1 MDSLILRSKT
11 VRRKISDENN
21 LAEQIKQLFPLL
33 PEIDENKNLPIKMAT
48 KDDITEMVKYH
59 RTKKVFEPQYFG
71 GKTTE
76 NEKEFLSS
84 FNNYC
89 KLNKIDGQEKILM
102 FEMSLSGAAKCW
114 YSTLSDTIK
123 KDFESL
129 TEKFNHDYLQNNK
142 WLNTTRLENRKLLNT
157 ESAEKYISDMSD
169 LALLVGIGEEELS
182 KALIRGLPA
191 KLRWHVVS
199 FNPTTLSETIQ
210 RILLG
215 EATLSFDDNEHIN
228 VVSEN
233 GMATTVQRMDERL
246 DKLEDLLKSCQ
257 LPTTTYPAEQNDQPL
272 QSSSYGNPSWVNQRF
287 SNNSRNYNNDN
298 LPNRRYNDFY
308 SQRVERGN
316 TFQPRAIRGSYNPRY
331 YSGGERGY
339 NRSYNQTGG
348 FQKNSIPPRV

>member
-21 LAEQIKQLFPLL
+21 LAEQVKQLLPLL

-76 NEKEFLSS
+76 NAKEFLSS

-114 YSTLSDTIK
+114 YLTLSDTIK

-129 TEKFNHDYLQNNK
+129 TEKCNHDYLQNNQ

-157 ESAEKYISDMSD
+157 ESAEKYIS
-169 LALLVGIGEEELS
+169 LLV
-182 KALIRGLPA
+182 
-191 KLRWHVVS
+191 
-199 FNPTTLSETIQ
+199 
-210 RILLG
+210 
-215 EATLSFDDNEHIN
+215 
-228 VVSEN
+228 
-233 GMATTVQRMDERL
+233 
-246 DKLEDLLKSCQ
+246 
-257 LPTTTYPAEQNDQPL
+257 
-272 QSSSYGNPSWVNQRF
+272 
-287 SNNSRNYNNDN
+287 
-298 LPNRRYNDFY
+298 
-308 SQRVERGN
+308 
-316 TFQPRAIRGSYNPRY
+316 
-331 YSGGERGY
+331 
-339 NRSYNQTGG
+339 
-348 FQKNSIPPRV
+348 

>member
-11 VRRKISDENN
+11 VRRKISDENK
-21 LAEQIKQLFPLL
+21 LAEQVKQLLPLL

-76 NEKEFLSS
+76 NAKEFLSS

-114 YSTLSDTIK
+114 YLTLSDTIK

-215 EATLSFDDNEHIN
+215 EATLSFEDNEHIN
-228 VVSEN
+228 VVNDN
-233 GMATTVQRMDERL
+233 GMTTTVQRMDERL
-246 DKLEDLLKSCQ
+246 DRLEDIQKSCQ
-257 LPTTTYPAEQNDQPL
+257 LSRTAFPVETNQPL
-272 QSSSYGNPSWVNQRF
+272 PAQSDIIFNVCEMNGHEPSKCSASHNISTCDAKQLINSVPRDSLFFSKEEDEEEEGWNVSQYIPNSSYQW
-287 SNNSRNYNNDN
+287 
-298 LPNRRYNDFY
+298 
-308 SQRVERGN
+308 
-316 TFQPRAIRGSYNPRY
+316 
-331 YSGGERGY
+331 
-339 NRSYNQTGG
+339 
-348 FQKNSIPPRV
+348 